1 MKRLLFIAV
10 LSISTCVYSQN
21 IAFEQALPLPPEPQ
35 ITSNLI
41 RVINGCSDF
50 ADVDGDNDQ
59 DLFIT
64 GEGEPINNSFY
75 SHSQMYLNDGAGNFL
90 AVVSPFDSVA
100 FGSVAFA
107 DVDGDNDNDLLIT
120 GHYYYTTP
128 FSTSL
133 HKVAKLYANDGSGNF
148 VEVTGTPFEPISFSS
163 IDFAD
168 IDGDNDLDLLISGEN
183 LSNTNIIKLY
193 VNDGLGNFTEV
204 IGTPFSQ
211 YGGGKVSF
219 SDIDGDNDQDL
230 LLFNAGKLYTNDGL
244 GNFTEVIG
252 TPFLPITGGDLAFGD
267 IDGDSDQDLL
277 TTGTASWA
285 SVKLY
290 TNDGLGNFTE
300 VIGTNWAVPTPM
312 GGSRIAFSDI
322 DGDNDLDFVIT
333 HCAVPSGGS
342 ATVLYINDGLGN
354 FTAVSPSPFN
364 NQYSDYLNFCDINSD
379 GDKDLLILGD
389 GSWGSAKLYEND
401 GNGIF
406 REAVG
411 SPFVGL
417 YKSTIAFAD
426 IDNDNDIDVAISGT
440 QVTGEQETKLYRND
454 GLGNFTE
461 IIGTNLI
468 SGQHPYVAFSDVDS
482 DNDQDLLILGMANW
496 NWFLT
501 RVYLNDGLGNF
512 SPPFQ
517 SALVGGNGTGSQ
529 LLLGDIDNDGDE
541 DLLINDILYSNDGLG
556 AFTMVA

>member
-168 IDGDNDLDLLISGEN
+168 IDGDNDLDLILTGTNISGSGE
-183 LSNTNIIKLY
+183 
-193 VNDGLGNFTEV
+193 
-204 IGTPFSQ
+204 
-211 YGGGKVSF
+211 
-219 SDIDGDNDQDL
+219 
-230 LLFNAGKLYTNDGL
+230 AKLYTNDGL

-252 TPFLPITGGDLAFGD
+252 TPFIGVRYGAVAFAD
-267 IDGDSDQDLL
+267 IDNDGDEDLFISGSMG
-277 TTGTASWA
+277 GTNYASK
-285 SVKLY
+285 VY

-300 VIGTNWAVPTPM
+300 VIGTSFIGVSK
-312 GGSRIAFSDI
+312 GSVTFTDV
-322 DGDNDLDFVIT
+322 DNDNDLD
-333 HCAVPSGGS
+333 
-342 ATVLYINDGLGN
+342 
-354 FTAVSPSPFN
+354 
-364 NQYSDYLNFCDINSD
+364 
-379 GDKDLLILGD
+379 LLIAGKTLD
-389 GSWGSAKLYEND
+389 STKTRLY
-401 GNGIF
+401 
-406 REAVG
+406 
-411 SPFVGL
+411 
-417 YKSTIAFAD
+417 T
-426 IDNDNDIDVAISGT
+426 
-440 QVTGEQETKLYRND
+440 ND

-461 IIGTNLI
+461 LSNMPFDGIEDGGIASADIDG
-468 SGQHPYVAFSDVDS
+468 
-482 DNDQDLLILGMANW
+482 DNDQDIMIIGEIVPSTNEYHYITKLYRNLLYTSTNYIDYNIDQICNIYPNPSEDVFNIILKSKEKQNLQLRVLNMLGEEVYTENLKGFVGNYTKQIMLGEYPDAIYLLEIRTSEGIVNKKLIL
-496 NWFLT
+496 
-501 RVYLNDGLGNF
+501 
-512 SPPFQ
+512 Q
-517 SALVGGNGTGSQ
+517 
-529 LLLGDIDNDGDE
+529 
-541 DLLINDILYSNDGLG
+541 
-556 AFTMVA
+556 